1 VHHWGNPGSEP
12 LTFITFNINPE
23 GVAAVL
29 QGAPAKTQ

>member
-1 VHHWGNPGSEP
+1 VGAMP
-12 LTFITFNINPE
+12 LTFITFNINPQ